1 MAASP
6 PVATVKYSELLDAF
20 EFVSLGPQFEHSA
33 YIESETGAIFWVT
46 PDHEF
51 EEEVPNDI
59 ETSDRYL
66 AIPHKNE
73 LNLGRALALAFADQ
87 ELPGQYD
94 TVVGFFRK
102 KGAYRRF
109 KNLGLPHDLSKIV
122 RQAKNREISSAFT
135 NVRLRMSF
143 ATTRIRA
150 NFPCR
155 ILFHNSH

>member
-6 PVATVKYSELLDAF
+6 PVATVKFSELLDAF
-20 EFVSLGPQFEHSA
+20 EFVSIGSQFEHSA
-33 YIESETGAIFWVT
+33 YIDSETGAIFWIS

-51 EEEVPNDI
+51 EEEVPDDI

-73 LNLGRALALAFADQ
+73 LNLGRDLALAFADQ

-102 KGAYRRF
+102 KGAYERF
-109 KNLGLPHDLSKIV
+109 KNLLEARKALE
-122 RQAKNREISSAFT
+122 RWYAFEASAT
-135 NVRLRMSF
+135 EKALRAWCEEEGVVLVDARPPS
-143 ATTRIRA
+143 
-150 NFPCR
+150 
-155 ILFHNSH
+155 